1 MQSNQVKATLREG
14 GWVSG
19 PIVEEIFSV
28 GGVRVLANAGH
39 DFLWFD
45 TEHNMYDWETLLTVV
60 QFARAIG
67 IVPLVR
73 VTDLSYSAVARALDS
88 GAMGVIIPRA
98 DTREQVE
105 QAVSYAKYPPLGRRG
120 AGGMARNAY
129 EPKSAAE
136 AVEWG
141 NAETMVVVQI
151 ESPEGAARADE
162 IASVPGVD
170 VVCIGPQD
178 LSINLGVPGQFD
190 DPGFVE
196 TIAGVATAAARHGVT
211 CGMVSRDAAAFKRWY
226 GLGCRFLVCNSDLS
240 LLGQQASRDKQLLR
254 EVTGGR

>member
-1 MQSNQVKATLREG
+1 MQKNQVKATLKEG

-60 QFARAIG
+60 QFARAVG

-73 VTDLSYSAVARALDS
+73 VTDLSYSAVARALDT
-88 GAMGVIIPRA
+88 GALGVIIPRV
-98 DTREQVE
+98 DNREQVE

-120 AGGMARNAY
+120 AGGMARNGY
-129 EPKSAAE
+129 QPKGVAE

-162 IASVPGVD
+162 IAGVAGVD

-178 LSINLGVPGQFD
+178 LSINMGVPGKFD
-190 DPGFVE
+190 DPGFVD
-196 TIAGVATAAARHGVT
+196 TIAGVAKAAAHHGVA
-211 CGMVSRDAAAFKRWY
+211 CGMVSRDASTFKGWY
-226 GLGCRFLVCNSDLS
+226 ELGCRFLVCNSDLS
-240 LLGQQASRDKQLLR
+240 LLGQQASRDTQTLR
-254 EVTGGR
+254 EVISG

>member
-1 MQSNQVKATLREG
+1 MSENKVKAKLKAG

-60 QFARAIG
+60 QFSRAIG
-67 IVPLVR
+67 ITPLVR
-73 VTDLSYSAVARALDS
+73 VTDLSYSNVARALDT
-88 GAMGVIIPRA
+88 GALGVIIPRV
-98 DTREQVE
+98 DSKEQVE
-105 QAVSYAKYPPLGRRG
+105 AAVSYAKYPPLGRRG

-129 EPKSAAE
+129 LPKSAGE

-151 ESPEGAARADE
+151 ESPEGAERAGE
-162 IASVPGVD
+162 FASVPGVD
-170 VVCIGPQD
+170 VLCIGPQD
-178 LSINLGVPGQFD
+178 LSINMGVPGNFD
-190 DPGFVE
+190 DPTFIK
-196 TIAGVATAAARHGVT
+196 TIAGVAKAAEKHGLAA
-211 CGMVSRDAAAFKRWY
+211 GMVNRDASSFRLWHEI
-226 GLGCRFLVCNSDLS
+226 GCRFLVCNSDLS
-240 LLGQQASRDKQLLR
+240 LIYQQASRDRNTLDEMLPS
-254 EVTGGR
+254 